1 MTAPI
6 WLPTLESALAAGDV
20 RALASIPK
28 TDLHCHGLLSAPP
41 AVYEQVIGHALVPP
55 PRRFAD
61 FDDFSRYIVEHL
73 WPALRELRG
82 VRALTRG
89 AFERLIADGVVYA
102 EMSFD
107 LLLPQALGLSAAQF
121 AAVLGEEVDRVAD
134 RVTIAPE
141 IGVNR
146 ALPADAV
153 LPLAQDW
160 IDTGVYRSIDLY
172 GDERLGDATAFAPV
186 YELAAAR
193 GLKRKAHAGELGD
206 AASVR
211 TALEVLGLQAIHHG
225 VRAAE
230 DPDVMALLA
239 ARGTVL
245 HVCPT
250 SNVALGICDSFDAHP
265 VRDLLAAGVAVTV
278 NTDDF
283 TIFGASVCDE
293 ILTLS
298 RMGLAADAIAAIIE
312 RGLAEAPA

>member
-250 SNVALGICDSFDAHP
+250 SNVALGICDSFDVHP
-265 VRDLLAAGVAVTV
+265 IRDLLDAGVAVTV

>member
-20 RALASIPK
+20 GALASIPK

-82 VRALTRG
+82 VRALMRG

-298 RMGLAADAIAAIIE
+298 RMGLAADTIAAIIE

>member
-1 MTAPI
+1 
-6 WLPTLESALAAGDV
+6 V

-28 TDLHCHGLLSAPP
+28 TDLHCHGLQSAPP

-239 ARGTVL
+239 ERGTVL

-250 SNVALGICDSFDAHP
+250 SNVALGICDSFDVHP

-298 RMGLAADAIAAIIE
+298 RMGLAADTIAAIIE

>member
-82 VRALTRG
+82 VRALMRG

-172 GDERLGDATAFAPV
+172 GDERVGDATAFAPV

-298 RMGLAADAIAAIIE
+298 RMGLAADTIAAIIE

>member
-6 WLPTLESALAAGDV
+6 WLPKLESALAAGDAQ
-20 RALASIPK
+20 ALASIPK

-61 FDDFSRYIVEHL
+61 FDDFSRYIVAHL

-82 VRALTRG
+82 VRALMRG
-89 AFERLIADGVVYA
+89 AFERLIDDGVVYA

-107 LLLPQALGLSAAQF
+107 LLLPQALGISAAQF

-153 LPLAQDW
+153 LPLVHDW

-172 GDERLGDATAFAPV
+172 GDERLGDTTAFAPH
-186 YELAAAR
+186 YEFAAAR

-250 SNVALGICDSFDAHP
+250 SNVALGICDSFDVHP

-293 ILTLS
+293 ILALS
-298 RMGLAADAIAAIIE
+298 RMGLTATAIATIIE
-312 RGLAEAPA
+312 RGLAEAV

>member
-20 RALASIPK
+20 GALASIPK

-55 PRRFAD
+55 PRRFPD

-82 VRALTRG
+82 VRALMRG
-89 AFERLIADGVVYA
+89 AFERLIDDGVVYA

-107 LLLPQALGLSAAQF
+107 LLLPQALGMSAAQF

-153 LPLAQDW
+153 TPLAQDW

-172 GDERLGDATAFAPV
+172 GDERLGHATAF
-186 YELAAAR
+186 
-193 GLKRKAHAGELGD
+193 
-206 AASVR
+206 
-211 TALEVLGLQAIHHG
+211 
-225 VRAAE
+225 
-230 DPDVMALLA
+230 
-239 ARGTVL
+239 
-245 HVCPT
+245 
-250 SNVALGICDSFDAHP
+250 
-265 VRDLLAAGVAVTV
+265 
-278 NTDDF
+278 
-283 TIFGASVCDE
+283 
-293 ILTLS
+293 
-298 RMGLAADAIAAIIE
+298 
-312 RGLAEAPA
+312 

>member
-82 VRALTRG
+82 VRALMRG

-250 SNVALGICDSFDAHP
+250 SNVALGICDSFDVHP
-265 VRDLLAAGVAVTV
+265 IRDLLAAGVGVTV

-298 RMGLAADAIAAIIE
+298 RMGLAADTIAAIIE